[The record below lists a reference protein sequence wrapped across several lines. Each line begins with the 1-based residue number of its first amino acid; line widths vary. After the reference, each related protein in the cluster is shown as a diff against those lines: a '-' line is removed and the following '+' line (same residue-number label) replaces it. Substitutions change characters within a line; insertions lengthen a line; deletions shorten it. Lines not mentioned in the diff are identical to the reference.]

1 MADQIKHDT
10 DVIVGVDGNIANS
23 ALADSGVTGGAYGS
37 DNTTLHSFTVDAK
50 GRVTA
55 ASEASINVTGITYAN
70 TNAAGAGTMAHA
82 PNQKIYISSSAPNS
96 DSIGSDGDIWYQ
108 TL

>member
-1 MADQIKHDT
+1 MADQIKHNSNT
-10 DVIVGVDGNIANS
+10 VVDSSGFIANV
-23 ALADSGVTGGAYGS
+23 ALRDSGVAADTYGS
-37 DNTTLHSFTVDAK
+37 NNTTLHTFTVDGK

-55 ASEASINVTGITYAN
+55 ASEASINVTGVTYAN
-70 TNAAGAGTMAHA
+70 TNAAGTGTMAHA
-82 PNQKIYISSSAPNS
+82 PNQKIFISSSAPNS

>member
-1 MADQIKHDT
+1 MAKQIKHT
-10 DVIVGVDGNIANS
+10 SNTVIDANGFVS
-23 ALADSGVTGGAYGS
+23 NTALRDSGVAADTYGS
-37 DNTTLHSFTVDAK
+37 DNTTLHTFTVDAK

-55 ASEASINVTGITYAN
+55 ASEASINVTGVTYAN
-70 TNAAGAGTMAHA
+70 TNASGTGTMAHA
-82 PNQKIYISSSAPNS
+82 PNQKIFISSSAPNS